1 MKCTSCGADNANDN
15 QVCQYCGAYLETS
28 EGSNPPSAPA
38 VSPIFVGPVT
48 TIGAPPPPPVS
59 QKSKAIVLLLAFFL
73 GGLGAHYFY
82 VGKVGM
88 GIVYLLTCGLFFIG
102 WIVDIFRIIGG
113 SFTDRDGIRI

>member
-1 MKCTSCGADNANDN
+1 MKCTSCGADNANDS
-15 QVCQYCGAYLETS
+15 QVCQYCGAYLEAS
-28 EGSNPPSAPA
+28 EGSNPPSAPV